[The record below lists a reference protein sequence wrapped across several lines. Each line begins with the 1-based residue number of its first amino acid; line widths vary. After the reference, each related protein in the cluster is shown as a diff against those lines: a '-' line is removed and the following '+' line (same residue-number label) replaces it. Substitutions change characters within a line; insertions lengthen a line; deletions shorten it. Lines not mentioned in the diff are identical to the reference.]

1 MDSIKT
7 LQYWN
12 PVKIIFGPKML
23 SKIIKEIAAAE
34 VPLIVTDKGIANS
47 GIINKLT
54 EPLKSQGIRYHLFDR
69 VEPDPAIEVVQKG
82 ATEYRDHKCSLL
94 IGLGGG
100 SSIDTAKAIGIS
112 ATQKKDLREYVRDSP
127 LERPIPP
134 IIAVPTTA
142 GTGAEVSPIA
152 VISDHQK
159 KIKMLIR
166 DIQLFPKVAV
176 LDPVLLA
183 SIPPRIA
190 AETGADALCHAIE
203 SYISPNSNPVT
214 EALAIKAI
222 QLISQNLGK
231 TVANPKNMESSGK
244 MLTASCLAGLSFS
257 NTGLGIAHSMAH
269 PLGVHCHLSH
279 GLSCALTLPIAMEF
293 NSVSCPRKFALIADA
308 MGEDI
313 RNLAPDH
320 AANRAISAVRE
331 LLADIGLRGSLSELG
346 LDFQL
351 DTKMVDE
358 VIASPATVFNPRK
371 ADRNQIE
378 ELFRKLMK
386 PG

>member
-1 MDSIKT
+1 MNSLKT
-7 LQYWN
+7 YQYWN
-12 PVKIIFGPKML
+12 PVKITFGPNAL
-23 SKIIKEIAAAE
+23 SELTKEVIAKE
-34 VPLIVTDKGIANS
+34 VPLIVTDKGIVNS
-47 GIINKLT
+47 AILKKLT
-54 EPLKSQGIRYHLFDR
+54 GPLKTQGIRYHVFDS

-82 ATEYRDHKCSLL
+82 AAEYRDHKCSLL

-112 ATQKKDLREYVRDSP
+112 ATQKKDLKEYSRGNL

-134 IIAVPTTA
+134 IIAIPTTA

-152 VISDHQK
+152 VISDHEN

-203 SYISPNSNPVT
+203 SYISPNSNSVT
-214 EALAIKAI
+214 EALAISAI

-231 TVANPKNMESSGK
+231 TVANPKNIESSGQ

-293 NSVSCPRKFALIADA
+293 NSVSCSEKFALIAEA
-308 MGEDI
+308 MGVGI
-313 RNLAPDH
+313 RTLAPDH
-320 AANRAISAVRE
+320 AANRAIIAVKE
-331 LLADIGLRGSLSELG
+331 LLVKIGLPGSLPDLG
-346 LDFQL
+346 IDFQL
-351 DTKMVDE
+351 DPKMVEE
-358 VIASPATVFNPRK
+358 VLASPATVFNPRK
-371 ADRNQIE
+371 ADSNQIE
-378 ELFRKLMK
+378 ELFARLMK
-386 PG
+386 QR